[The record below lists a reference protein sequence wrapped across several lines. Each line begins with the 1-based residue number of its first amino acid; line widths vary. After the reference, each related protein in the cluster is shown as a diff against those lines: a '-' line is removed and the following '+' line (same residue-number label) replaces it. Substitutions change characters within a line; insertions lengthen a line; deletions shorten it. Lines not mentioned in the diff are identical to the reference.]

1 MTATRASLLGW
12 VHACGVAAL
21 DVVFREE
28 AEAVA
33 GPKGQHRAGRTHH
46 HWGTTPT
53 ELTLG
58 GRRIQVPRPR
68 VRGREGGE
76 VTLPAVAAF
85 RGRDPLTARVLE
97 QILLGVSTR
106 GYAASLEAGPVGVP
120 SRATSRSAVSRTL
133 IRRTREQ
140 VATQLTRRLE
150 GLDLVALFG
159 DGVVVAG
166 QTVIVLLGITRDG
179 RKEPLGVSVG
189 STENAAV
196 CTQLLQDLLARGLP
210 VEGRLLCVI
219 DGGQG
224 LRRAL
229 QDVFGDVAVI
239 QRCQVHKRRNLQA
252 LLPQGRQAY
261 VRAALGR
268 AYRAASADAARRQLR
283 RLAAWLDQNGHGEAA
298 ASLREGLEETLT
310 VLKVGPP
317 LGPQRR
323 AESQPL
329 VEGDRL
335 QAGLDHRPHPDQPD
349 AVGDQGAPIPGARIG
364 DPHRGEAVVLEQVE
378 QVPGVA
384 PIGLRLAHDHGPDL
398 RGLADQHRV
407 AELVHEGVK
416 PLGVARRLD
425 ADRHGRRQ
433 RAVEPLHGVAFVGEL
448 LLDELA
454 GAGVENCDLLRSRVQ
469 ITSDEYHDRGLLFLR
484 AVALGW
490 SEGSSSA
497 RPFS

>member
-1 MTATRASLLGW
+1 MTKRTGNRQGTQGEPPGGQALERLIAPLVGGMTATRESLLGW

-28 AEAVA
+28 AAAVA
-33 GPKGQHRAGRTHH
+33 GPKGQHRVGRTHH

-58 GRRIQVPRPR
+58 GRRIQVRRPR
-68 VRGREGGE
+68 VRGRAGGE

-97 QILLGVSTR
+97 QVLLGVSTR
-106 GYAASLEAGPVGVP
+106 GYAASLEAGPAGVP

-133 IRRTREQ
+133 IRRAREQ
-140 VATQLTRRLE
+140 VATQLNRRLD

-210 VEGRLLCVI
+210 IEGRLLCVI

-229 QDVFGDVAVI
+229 QDVCGDVAVI

-252 LLPQGRQAY
+252 LVPQGRQAY
-261 VRAALGR
+261 VLAAVGR

-283 RLAAWLDQNGHGEAA
+283 RLMGWLEDNGHADAA

-310 VLKVGPP
+310 VLKLGLPPRLRRFFATTNAIENLIGTLRHVARNVKRWRDGTMIRRWVG
-317 LGPQRR
+317 
-323 AESQPL
+323 
-329 VEGDRL
+329 
-335 QAGLDHRPHPDQPD
+335 
-349 AVGDQGAPIPGARIG
+349 
-364 DPHRGEAVVLEQVE
+364 
-378 QVPGVA
+378 
-384 PIGLRLAHDHGPDL
+384 
-398 RGLADQHRV
+398 
-407 AELVHEGVK
+407 
-416 PLGVARRLD
+416 LGVLHAAVRFRRIKGHGDLAALARALRP
-425 ADRHGRRQ
+425 APAGE
-433 RAVEPLHGVAFVGEL
+433 RAA
-448 LLDELA
+448 
-454 GAGVENCDLLRSRVQ
+454 
-469 ITSDEYHDRGLLFLR
+469 
-484 AVALGW
+484 
-490 SEGSSSA
+490 
-497 RPFS
+497 